1 MDLVLV
7 KLCVKNFRKAERE
20 GVLVCRFAG
29 GMSQGLTQHLAP
41 GRDTQQL
48 FIERTDD
55 SYLKRTQ

>member
-1 MDLVLV
+1 M
-7 KLCVKNFRKAERE
+7 KLCVKNFSKAERE